1 MVQQIHLLVL
11 IHGMWGNPANLA
23 ALNCAIKNKHAE
35 PNGDGEGLD
44 VLLTQN
50 NRNKATYDG
59 IDWGGER
66 TADEVHAETP
76 YQSPF
81 ALTWTYHSA
90 RFVIE

>member
-1 MVQQIHLLVL
+1 MVRKIHLLVL

-23 ALNCAIKNKHAE
+23 ALNCAIKNKHTE
-35 PNGDGEGLD
+35 PNTDLD

-66 TADEVHAETP
+66 TADEVRPCRNDIPLICADVDL
-76 YQSPF
+76 S
-81 ALTWTYHSA
+81 LC
-90 RFVIE
+90 